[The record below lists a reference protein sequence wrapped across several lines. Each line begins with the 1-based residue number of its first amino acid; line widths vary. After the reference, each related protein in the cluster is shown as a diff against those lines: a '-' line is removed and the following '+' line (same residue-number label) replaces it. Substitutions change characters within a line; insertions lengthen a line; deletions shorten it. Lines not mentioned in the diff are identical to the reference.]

1 MFVLVSSVLTAPVL
15 ATETENTAMSTTV
28 KSTEQTKASEKSTTA
43 TTRKEHEPS
52 KNKSSEKSKKEKR
65 KSKGKDSNTISKT
78 TSRKKKSMPKR
89 SIKIKGCKS
98 IRDRIRK
105 LKKKIQIQEKKK
117 KMLEQRIQTE
127 KEKSVALEQFYQ
139 KLNQYKAD
147 QAVNGIFLGKKMT
160 PVTKLTKQDRALR
173 KDLCDLASVFSDPN
187 FYRIANEYVFGFQE
201 NDFSDIL
208 NLKEETLFDLNSYL
222 KQYEISS
229 FSEIEKEV
237 KNIDQKISTYKERVK
252 KEKEER
258 FFDPNNVSSV
268 SNITVDDA
276 KKMLDGT
283 ALYQEAESFVK
294 AERLY
299 NVNAVFLMG
308 IAAHESAWG
317 TSRRARE
324 DNNLTGYGVYSDSSK
339 GINKQ
344 TKEEGLLATA
354 ETLHERYL
362 TKGGSYYEGTSITDV
377 NKHYCVG
384 DEWASAVANYAYQ
397 LMKKI

>member
-1 MFVLVSSVLTAPVL
+1 MFVLASSVLTAPVL
-15 ATETENTAMSTTV
+15 ATETENTAISTTV
-28 KSTEQTKASEKSTTA
+28 ESTDQTKVSEKSTTA

-52 KNKSSEKSKKEKR
+52 KNKSSVKSKKKKR
-65 KSKGKDSNTISKT
+65 KSKEKDRGTTSKT
-78 TSRKKKSMPKR
+78 ASRKKKPMPKR
-89 SIKIKGCKS
+89 PIKIKGCKS
-98 IRDRIRK
+98 IRDRIKK
-105 LKKKIQIQEKKK
+105 LKRKIQIQEKKK

-139 KLNQYKAD
+139 KLNQYKTE

-173 KDLCDLASVFSDPN
+173 KDLCDLASVFSDPDL
-187 FYRIANEYVFGFQE
+187 YRIANEYVFGFQE

-222 KQYEISS
+222 KQYQIAS

-237 KNIDQKISTYKERVK
+237 KNIDQKISTYKKQIK

-276 KKMLDGT
+276 KKMLGGT

-299 NVNAVFLMG
+299 DVNAVFLMG

-362 TKGGSYYEGTSITDV
+362 TKGGNYYEGTSITDV